1 MYAMRASFRTRTY
14 ASDSC
19 ASSAC
24 PKMREG
30 GRRRKR
36 EEEEEEQEEEE
47 GGEGGKNT

>member
-36 EEEEEEQEEEE
+36 EEEQEEEE